1 MTKYP
6 EFMASY
12 PSSVDTVSTGQVKD
26 VKLPEELLQN
36 HDYSLTAI
44 LGYADSPD
52 DTQPA
57 YPWYPRPIGSH
68 HLTDSVGKD
77 SIAQTVSRFT
87 MGDGVLREMLVGEYL
102 SGVNTF
108 AAENMAH
115 YAIMVAEIL
124 KDDELMARV
133 MNKLAND
140 ESLESAVISAEK
152 GTASPGDKLHIMKA
166 LPLAST
172 EIARRSFSLDSE
184 TTRYE
189 DLHIRRHIIGAIEQH
204 NGLMYNLDEPAK
216 SRKLRKVEALEYQL
230 ANPDSSR
237 PYPRNNYIIFTQKR
251 DIGEVQSDE
260 NDVITI
266 RQRQKV
272 LVEIP
277 STMRRTVRDVMK
289 AHPGSNASIVLQQD
303 QEFMDA
309 LSSIADTSS
318 AVVISSI
325 YYAFKNVNDSAV
337 EFTVSDLYNEINNDP
352 DMTAVAG
359 PPTPEV
365 TASIARR
372 YMVRRAMQHPRVLE
386 YLESLDGIPELDKL
400 HRALGEHKVAR
411 DTIGAAVVRL
421 IGRMNP
427 DRNTLTRQ

>member
-1 MTKYP
+1 M
-6 EFMASY
+6 
-12 PSSVDTVSTGQVKD
+12 
-26 VKLPEELLQN
+26 
-36 HDYSLTAI
+36 
-44 LGYADSPD
+44 
-52 DTQPA
+52 
-57 YPWYPRPIGSH
+57 
-68 HLTDSVGKD
+68 
-77 SIAQTVSRFT
+77 
-87 MGDGVLREMLVGEYL
+87 
-102 SGVNTF
+102 
-108 AAENMAH
+108 
-115 YAIMVAEIL
+115 
-124 KDDELMARV
+124 
-133 MNKLAND
+133 
-140 ESLESAVISAEK
+140 
-152 GTASPGDKLHIMKA
+152 
-166 LPLAST
+166 
-172 EIARRSFSLDSE
+172 
-184 TTRYE
+184 
-189 DLHIRRHIIGAIEQH
+189 
-204 NGLMYNLDEPAK
+204 
-216 SRKLRKVEALEYQL
+216 
-230 ANPDSSR
+230 
-237 PYPRNNYIIFTQKR
+237 
-251 DIGEVQSDE
+251 
-260 NDVITI
+260 
-266 RQRQKV
+266 